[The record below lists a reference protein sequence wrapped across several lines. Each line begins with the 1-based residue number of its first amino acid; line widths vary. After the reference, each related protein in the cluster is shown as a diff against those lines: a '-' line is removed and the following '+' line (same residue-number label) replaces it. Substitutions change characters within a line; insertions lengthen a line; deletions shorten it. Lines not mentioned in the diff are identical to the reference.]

1 MPQSRDRRPRLSA
14 RIPKFINKKP
24 SVWRTDEGVCPY
36 FVGVISG
43 HIHASWETFPP
54 FGKAWGDSH
63 RSKEMNWKAIV
74 STQFIYF

>member
-1 MPQSRDRRPRLSA
+1 MVLS
-14 RIPKFINKKP
+14 IPMNASICYTKCHK
-24 SVWRTDEGVCPY
+24 VGTDALVCPY

-63 RSKEMNWKAIV
+63 RSKEMN
-74 STQFIYF
+74 